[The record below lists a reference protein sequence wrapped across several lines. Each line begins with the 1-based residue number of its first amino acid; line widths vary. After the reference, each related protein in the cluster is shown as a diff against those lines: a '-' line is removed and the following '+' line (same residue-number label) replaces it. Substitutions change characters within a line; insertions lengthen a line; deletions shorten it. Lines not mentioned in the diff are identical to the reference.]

1 MVAGAVPGLDRGN
14 TPWLLL
20 GSATQYDTT
29 QEHAKVKL
37 AYNFSPTV
45 RGAYTLGYWKN
56 NTQNSSQSYLR
67 DAVGAPVY
75 SGNVSIGGKGYA
87 LAASDFVVS
96 NDALEHVMHGLSVKS
111 NTQGLFDWEVAAS
124 LYSYQKDQQRAS
136 ATAQPAALSG
146 GAGTLTDQNGTGWN
160 TVALKGIWRPDFV
173 NNSKGKHIVDFSYQ
187 QDNYVLRTL
196 RSSIAGNYLTDGAGT
211 LANDVGGRTA
221 MRSLY
226 AQNAWAFAPLCKAVL
241 GAHVENWTASNGLTT
256 FGISNAAN
264 ARYGKRIES
273 AVSPKAALSYQWSA
287 DTVFKASTGRAV
299 RFPTVNELYGATATV
314 NSKFI
319 NDPNVQPEKSWTT
332 ELSAEKDSGNGLLRL
347 TFFTENVRDSLYSQ
361 TTFDPVANLNVSRV
375 QNVGR
380 VQTKG
385 LELAYNGNDVFKKG
399 PGLQR

>member
-226 AQNAWAFAPLCKAVL
+226 PQDAWAFAPLCKAVL
-241 GAHVENWTASNGLTT
+241 GAHVENWTASNGFTT